1 MIETQIRRRGVHDP
15 RVLSAMATVPRHE
28 FVPVEVVERAYLDE
42 PLPIGKGQ
50 TISQPYMVAAMTAA
64 LQLAGQERVLEIGT
78 GCGYQA
84 AVLSRLAREVFTI
97 ERLPEL
103 AEGARER
110 LQRLGFGAVR
120 VLCRDGTMG
129 LAELAPFDG
138 ILVAAAAPAVPEPLV
153 AQLAVGGRMIV
164 PVGTA
169 KEQRLI
175 YVSKQ
180 ISGVTIATRET
191 CRFVPLLGEHGWK
204 DRKP

>member
-1 MIETQIRRRGVHDP
+1 MTPESSSNGVGCDTFAERRREMIETQIRRRGVHDP

-103 AEGARER
+103 AEGARE
-110 LQRLGFGAVR
+110 
-120 VLCRDGTMG
+120 
-129 LAELAPFDG
+129 
-138 ILVAAAAPAVPEPLV
+138 PLV

-191 CRFVPLLGEHGWK
+191 CRFVPLLGEHG
-204 DRKP
+204 